1 MKERTFF
8 NAKCIGV
15 GEFNMNFLSK
25 LTKFF
30 DFMLDIMFVL
40 AGLLLMFAMVSISV
54 AIASRYFLGM
64 PIGWVVEISAYIMLY
79 ITFLVAAW
87 VLRDDG
93 HISIDVVILMFRPK
107 IRYLMDF
114 ITSIVG
120 SIVFLIIT
128 WYGGKVSW
136 DLFKLN
142 YFTETMLELP
152 KCIFIGIISFG
163 SFTLS
168 LQLLRRAHASLLKFG
183 SHIEPEPT
191 IRSGDDL

>member
-1 MKERTFF
+1 
-8 NAKCIGV
+8 
-15 GEFNMNFLSK
+15 
-25 LTKFF
+25 
-30 DFMLDIMFVL
+30 MLDIMFVL
-40 AGLLLMFAMVSISV
+40 AGILLMFAMVSISV
-54 AIASRYFLGM
+54 AIVSRYFFGM

-87 VLRDDG
+87 VLRNDD
-93 HISIDVVILMFRPK
+93 HITIDVVIIMFRPK

-114 ITSIVG
+114 MTSIIG

-152 KCIFIGIISFG
+152 KCIFIGIICFG

-183 SHIEPEPT
+183 SLEEPKPT
-191 IRSGDDL
+191 IRPDGGL